1 VLSLTVRWRSA
12 ASIALQVA
20 LLGLIAFA
28 LMLRAPQVS
37 GPSMEPRVDSGE
49 TVLINTLAYR
59 FGAPGRGEIIA
70 FRHEENGSLVYLKRV
85 IGVPGDRITIERG
98 YVSLNG
104 RVLEENYVRY
114 RDSSSARE
122 AVVPPGAYYVLG
134 DNRAKS
140 EDSRAWGFVQ
150 ARDIVGRALWGIW
163 PLDRLG
169 AL

>member
-1 VLSLTVRWRSA
+1 MRWRSA

-49 TVLINTLAYR
+49 YVLINTLAYR
-59 FGAPGRGEIIA
+59 FGAPGHGEIIA
-70 FRHEENGSLVYLKRV
+70 FKHEANGSLVYLKRV
-85 IGVPGDRITIERG
+85 IGVPGDRISIERG
-98 YVSLNG
+98 YVRVNG
-104 RVLEENYVRY
+104 RVLDEAYVRY
-114 RDSSSARE
+114 RDSGSARD

-134 DNRAKS
+134 DNRANS
-140 EDSRAWGFVQ
+140 EDSRAWGFV
-150 ARDIVGRALWGIW
+150 AAHDIVGKALYGIW
-163 PLDRLG
+163 PFDHLG